1 MTSRTYGQLIRENR
15 DFRQLWIAAV
25 ISMLGEW
32 FNTIALFFLI
42 LEYTGSEFL
51 LGMLFTVRMA
61 GFAIL
66 QPFIGLL
73 ADRYNRKMLMV
84 VSNLLQAVFALCF
97 LLVNDSSDI
106 VWMIGLSGLMM
117 VLHGVYMTAER
128 AALPN
133 VVAEED
139 LATANA
145 LDAASWSTALCMGAM
160 LGGVVVSIWGTNA
173 AFIIDSVTF
182 LVGTLFLINLTI
194 PQTIDESMKGPWL
207 STGIRNIKSGW
218 ARIRSQ
224 PALFRIVFAKASW
237 NVAGGGLAGVY
248 LVLMGADVQ
257 GFGAAFGFGLFFFAR
272 GVGTG
277 LGPILARAFLK
288 DEEAWPR
295 LVGYLIVLSGLI
307 YFLVGLSVP
316 HALWITVVLVILAHS
331 ASGANW
337 VLSTVMMQ
345 QWVEDEVR
353 GRVFSTDML
362 ILSIAFST
370 STSVA
375 GYLMENTELGIQNGI
390 MLFASVMVFC
400 GIVFS
405 MWQPGNP
412 SSQTAHSA

>member
-248 LVLMGADVQ
+248 LVLMGANVQ

-316 HALWITVVLVILAHS
+316 YALWITVVLVILAHS

-375 GYLMENTELGIQNGI
+375 GYLMENTDLGIQNGI

>member
-15 DFRQLWIAAV
+15 DFRKLWIAAV

-160 LGGVVVSIWGTNA
+160 LGGVVVSIWGTDA
-173 AFIIDSVTF
+173 AFIVDSATF

-405 MWQPGNP
+405 MWQPGTP

>member
-160 LGGVVVSIWGTNA
+160 LGGVVVSIWGTDA
-173 AFIIDSVTF
+173 AFIVDSATF

-375 GYLMENTELGIQNGI
+375 GYLMENTDLGIQNGI

>member
-1 MTSRTYGQLIRENR
+1 M
-15 DFRQLWIAAV
+15 
-25 ISMLGEW
+25 
-32 FNTIALFFLI
+32 
-42 LEYTGSEFL
+42 
-51 LGMLFTVRMA
+51 
-61 GFAIL
+61 
-66 QPFIGLL
+66 
-73 ADRYNRKMLMV
+73 
-84 VSNLLQAVFALCF
+84 
-97 LLVNDSSDI
+97 
-106 VWMIGLSGLMM
+106 
-117 VLHGVYMTAER
+117 
-128 AALPN
+128 
-133 VVAEED
+133 
-139 LATANA
+139 
-145 LDAASWSTALCMGAM
+145 
-160 LGGVVVSIWGTNA
+160 
-173 AFIIDSVTF
+173 
-182 LVGTLFLINLTI
+182 
-194 PQTIDESMKGPWL
+194 
-207 STGIRNIKSGW
+207 
-218 ARIRSQ
+218 
-224 PALFRIVFAKASW
+224 
-237 NVAGGGLAGVY
+237 
-248 LVLMGADVQ
+248 
-257 GFGAAFGFGLFFFAR
+257 
-272 GVGTG
+272 
-277 LGPILARAFLK
+277 RAFLK

>member
-160 LGGVVVSIWGTNA
+160 LGGVVVSIWGTDA
-173 AFIIDSVTF
+173 AFIVDSATF

-295 LVGYLIVLSGLI
+295 LVGSLIVLSGLI